1 MNLARCLLGA
11 AFVAFA
17 VPAWAGATCYS
28 PEQMQAEQ
36 LLRLHSELMVITV
49 TCRQGSEGQDLP
61 AAYGAFT
68 QKNIHLLHNA
78 EQTMIAYYKATTKGD
93 AVGHLDHL
101 RTLLGNEFGQ
111 KAADMSAPNFCAAY
125 RDKVL
130 YFAGAPQTDVDTQVR
145 RMEISDRSYAKSCGA
160 RKTFVAK
167 KGG

>member
-1 MNLARCLLGA
+1 MNLARCVLGA
-11 AFVAFA
+11 ALVVFA
-17 VPAWAGATCYS
+17 VPAWAGSACYS

-36 LLRLHSELMVITV
+36 VLRLHSELMVITV

-68 QKNIHLLHNA
+68 QKNIHLLHDA
-78 EQTMIAYYKATTKGD
+78 EQTLIAYYRDTTKGD

-111 KAADMSAPNFCAAY
+111 KVADMSAPAFCAAY

-130 YFAGAPQTDVDTQVR
+130 YFTAAPQVDVDTQVKG
-145 RMEISDRSYAKSCGA
+145 MEISERSYVKSCGG
-160 RKTFVAK
+160 RKTVVAK